1 MALKIKNVDVVR
13 LAGEVANLAHETKT
27 EAIRR
32 ALVERRARLQA
43 RAGKPAGRKN
53 LWEYLER
60 NVWPLV
66 PPGELG
72 RVMSREEEDQILGY
86 GPEGY

>member
-1 MALKIKNVDVVR
+1 MALNIKNVEVER

-32 ALVERRARLQA
+32 ALVERRARLHA
-43 RAGKPAGRKN
+43 RTGKPGGRKS
-53 LWEYLER
+53 LREYMEQ
-60 NVWPLV
+60 NVWPMM
-66 PPGELG
+66 PAAELG
-72 RVMSREEEDQILGY
+72 RVMSRDEEDQILGY

>member
-1 MALKIKNVDVVR
+1 MPLNIKNVEVER
-13 LAGEVANLAHETKT
+13 LAAEVANLAHETKT

-32 ALVERRARLQA
+32 ALSERRARLQA
-43 RAGKPAGRKN
+43 RAGRSGGRKS
-53 LWEYLER
+53 LREYLEQ

-66 PPGELG
+66 PARELG